1 MSRFRARGR
10 WPNAHLRR
18 TQYTRTQRMSALE
31 VVTVVFGLI
40 GGLSVS
46 ARAVCEVVV
55 GFLWNRGCKKRLARQ
70 MAAWEAEQATLAA
83 IPPAPAASSQ
93 QTAEF
98 DAASASGF
106 KVQIGVPSAAPAAAS
121 PAAVTE
127 PVAAPAPVSGA
138 TAV

>member
-1 MSRFRARGR
+1 
-10 WPNAHLRR
+10 
-18 TQYTRTQRMSALE
+18 
-31 VVTVVFGLI
+31 
-40 GGLSVS
+40 
-46 ARAVCEVVV
+46 
-55 GFLWNRGCKKRLARQ
+55 
-70 MAAWEAEQATLAA
+70 MAEWEAEQATRAA

-93 QTAEF
+93 QAEF

>member
-1 MSRFRARGR
+1 MCVR
-10 WPNAHLRR
+10 PP
-18 TQYTRTQRMSALE
+18 QYTRTQRMSALD

-40 GGLSVS
+40 GGLSVTTK
-46 ARAVCEVVV
+46 AVCEVVV
-55 GFLWNRGCKKRLARQ
+55 GFFWDRGCKKRLARQ
-70 MAAWEAEQATLAA
+70 MAEWEAEQATRAA

-93 QTAEF
+93 QAEF